1 MNIEIKPED
10 RLLARAWLT
19 KHGWEP
25 CKDYPLFRNDGE
37 HLDTDL
43 CVVLTRKMY
52 MVANFHH
59 MGDKVTQPESLPSS
73 IEVVGINN
81 TVFMDNPNHAFL
93 IVAVAICDLSG
104 IEAINKAIGG
114 KYDILITKKE
124 ESHEQTQDL

>member
-1 MNIEIKPED
+1 MDIEIKPED
-10 RLLARAWLT
+10 RLLARAWLI

-25 CKDYPLFRNDGE
+25 CKDYPLFRYVGE
-37 HLDTDL
+37 HLETDL

-59 MGDKVTQPESLPSS
+59 MGDKATLPESLPSS

-114 KYDILITKKE
+114 KYDILITKKD
-124 ESHEQTQDL
+124 ESHEQTQD